1 LIRLPRTALP
11 VFAGLVLVVAGACS
25 SSSATTAPGGN
36 GAGASNAV
44 VASGAPAAASM
55 AAASVA
61 ATLNPNDPSSIITQ
75 VISGGPAI
83 KSFHIKLALS
93 GTIKAAA
100 LSSAEGA
107 AGAAGAVPLTNDVVL
122 DGTTLEGDVDLAGQA
137 AHLTFNVPAAAIG
150 AAVTGDLILKDNALY
165 YKVSLLGTKYTKM
178 DLASLS
184 SLSPIALP
192 SALPTAGASAMTS
205 VTDAIN
211 QMRTAMDQAGVT
223 ATLVGVDKIGG
234 KDANHINIS
243 VPLDKLNAAIAAE
256 ASAAPGMTIDSASVD
271 LWVYKDNNQIAQ
283 LEMKGASSTLG
294 SLDFLLTVSAYDQPV
309 TIAAPAASDIQAA
322 TP

>member
-1 LIRLPRTALP
+1 MLDKSRKEEVRTLIRLPRKVLP

-44 VASGAPAAASM
+44 GASGAP

-61 ATLNPNDPSSIITQ
+61 ATLNANDPSSIITQ
-75 VISGGPAI
+75 VINGAPAI
-83 KSFHIKLALS
+83 KSFHLKLTLS
-93 GTIKAAA
+93 GTIKGAA
-100 LSSAEGA
+100 LSSASA
-107 AGAAGAVPLTNDVVL
+107 PLTKDVVL

-150 AAVTGDLILKDNALY
+150 APITGDLILKDNAVY

-178 DLASLS
+178 DLAALS

-192 SALPTAGASAMTS
+192 SVLPTAGASAMTS
-205 VTDAIN
+205 VTDAIT
-211 QMRTAMDQAGVT
+211 QMRTAMDQAGVK

-234 KDANHINIS
+234 KDASHINIS
-243 VPLDKLNAAIAAE
+243 VPLDKLNAAIAGQA
-256 ASAAPGMTIDSASVD
+256 AAAPGLTIDSASVD
-271 LWVYKDNNQIAQ
+271 LWVYTDNNQIAQ
-283 LEMKGASSTLG
+283 LEIKGASSTIG
-294 SLDFLLTVSAYDQPV
+294 NLDFLLTVSAYDQPV
-309 TIAAPAASDIQAA
+309 TIAAPAASDIQSAA
-322 TP
+322 P